1 MSISLLRPF
10 AVIPKSSLGVDVG
23 TSSLKLV
30 ELTTWGERVRLKNYG
45 ELQSALLYDK
55 PFRSFEKNS
64 LLLSGKDIARAIR
77 GIMEE
82 AHIQT
87 KRATFSIPD
96 FSSFF
101 TNFELPPMS
110 KEELNSAVQFA
121 ARKYVPIPLAE
132 VTFDWQIVGGK
143 FSEDKATTILLV
155 AVPNE
160 TVNQY
165 QEIARL
171 AELKL
176 LALEVEVFAL
186 LRAALREDK
195 KSVVLLDAGAQST
208 SISIVEDGVLRNSQS
223 LDIGGNLF
231 TEQISQSLS
240 ITYEEANKYK
250 NEKGIRSSSQA
261 RDVLLPL
268 LATVVAE
275 IKKLMKEHKERSG
288 KEMEQ
293 IIVGGGSAQLP
304 GFVEYLAE
312 ELNKKTEIVH
322 PFQSISFPPVLE
334 HTLQEIDPSYA
345 VAVGVALRGLQ

>member
-1 MSISLLRPF
+1 MSLLRPF
-10 AVIPKSSLGVDVG
+10 NIIPKSSLGIDVG

-30 ELTTWGERVRLKNYG
+30 ELSTWGERVRLKNYG
-45 ELQSALLYDK
+45 ELQSALMYDK

-64 LLLSGKDIARAIR
+64 LLLSSKDIARAIR
-77 GIMEE
+77 GVIEE
-82 AHIQT
+82 SKIQT
-87 KRATFSIPD
+87 KKATFSIPD

-110 KEELNSAVQFA
+110 KEELNSAIRFE
-121 ARKYVPIPLAE
+121 ARKYVPIPLSE

-143 FSEDKATTILLV
+143 FSGGKPTRILLV

-176 LALEVEVFAL
+176 LALEVEVFAF
-186 LRAALREDK
+186 LRAALRGDK
-195 KSVVLLDAGAQST
+195 KSVVLLDTGAQST
-208 SISIVEDGVLRNSQS
+208 SISIVEDGVLRNSHS

-231 TEQISQSLS
+231 IEQISQSLS
-240 ITYEEANKYK
+240 ITYEEARQYK
-250 NEKGIRSSSQA
+250 NEKGITSSSQT

-268 LATVVAE
+268 FDMMVAE
-275 IKKLMKEHKERSG
+275 IKKLMEEHKKRSG

-293 IIVGGGSAQLP
+293 IIVGGGSVALP
-304 GFVEYLAE
+304 GFVEYLSE
-312 ELNKKTEIVH
+312 QLNKKTEIIH
-322 PFQSISFPPVLE
+322 PFQSIFSPPVLE
-334 HTLQEIDPSYA
+334 HTLEELGPSYA
-345 VAVGVALRGLQ
+345 VAVGTALRGLH

>member
-10 AVIPKSSLGVDVG
+10 AVIPKNSLGIDVG

-64 LLLSGKDIARAIR
+64 LLLSSKDIARAIR

-82 AHIQT
+82 SKIQA

-110 KEELNSAVQFA
+110 KEELNSAVQFE

-143 FSEDKATTILLV
+143 FSEDKATRILLV

-195 KSVVLLDAGAQST
+195 KSIVLLDAGAQST

-231 TEQISQSLS
+231 TEQISKSLS
-240 ITYEEANKYK
+240 ITYEEAKKYK
-250 NEKGIRSSSQA
+250 NEKGIHSSSQA
-261 RDVLLPL
+261 HDVLLPL
-268 LATVVAE
+268 LGTVVAE
-275 IKKLMKEHKERSG
+275 IKKLTKEHKERSG

-293 IIVGGGSAQLP
+293 ILVGGGSAQLP
-304 GFVEYLAE
+304 GFVEYIGE
-312 ELNKKTEIVH
+312 QLNKKTEIIH
-322 PFQSISFPPVLE
+322 PFQSISFPPILE
-334 HTLQEIDPSYA
+334 HTLKEIGPSYA